1 MSSQK
6 NIVRKL
12 FRTHM
17 LAKVVPSIFA
27 IAHAPSSTA
36 AYTLDNA
43 RILSYNIKVFY
54 NRKISLWK

>member
-12 FRTHM
+12 FPAHA
-17 LAKVVPSIFA
+17 LAKAVPSIFA

-36 AYTLDNA
+36 THTLDNV

-54 NRKISLWK
+54 NREISLWK